1 MKILYIHR
9 PKIPSKILQS
19 FRHWASFNLDI
30 DQPSIVK
37 TFTNVHDINFREN
50 YYEEK
55 KIPDICKY
63 MKEFIDV
70 KHLNSEFN
78 DHTYSN
84 KYKHKKTNRTPKMIR
99 KSNRIIQPKC
109 NLVRTNSNST
119 NDSNDIDTINTN
131 AALIIQNAWRK
142 RKK

>member
-1 MKILYIHR
+1 
-9 PKIPSKILQS
+9 
-19 FRHWASFNLDI
+19 
-30 DQPSIVK
+30 
-37 TFTNVHDINFREN
+37 
-50 YYEEK
+50 
-55 KIPDICKY
+55 

-119 NDSNDIDTINTN
+119 NDRCFDDENIIHVSGRINPLSDIETINTN